1 MLKNLL
7 KQILT
12 NTGPKLY
19 LRKYIRKKIPILTNI
34 NLNSF
39 GTKNKNKKFYV
50 IRRSPGA
57 GFFSNLTYVLAHL
70 LIAEKYKFIPVVD
83 MENHPTIYN
92 EKRLINK
99 TYNSWEYYFN
109 KVSKY
114 ELKDV
119 YNSKS
124 VILTSNFFE
133 SHMPIDMSLKKEFHK
148 IIKKYIHINTDITK
162 EMQKLKKK
170 YFKNNDKIL
179 GVHFRGTTYK
189 TARGHAFPIPPK
201 LMKKNIDA
209 LIKKFKY
216 NKIFVVTEESDYLEY
231 MKKCYPEKIIYC
243 KFYRTLKLDAFRHYP
258 RINHRYKLGREILIE
273 TLLLSYCMGLTYVKS
288 NVSSAAIAFSKKE
301 LNLHPLFIGYNS
313 RNKYVSRWYWYF
325 KKILPRW
332 MGGFQINLKY

>member
-162 EMQKLKKK
+162 EMKRLKKK

-231 MKKCYPEKIIYC
+231 MKFYSKAKFGIMNRVHGAFIMASYGKPSIVIGNDSRARMPEEIG
-243 KFYRTLKLDAFRHYP
+243 LKHYFV
-258 RINHRYKLGREILIE
+258 NDVDCD
-273 TLLLSYCMGLTYVKS
+273 LL
-288 NVSSAAIAFSKKE
+288 NKE
-301 LNLHPLFIGYNS
+301 YDFLKNGAGN
-313 RNKYVSRWYWYF
+313 F
-325 KKILPRW
+325 KKRFQVIKEKALNDYMKILSV
-332 MGGFQINLKY
+332 L